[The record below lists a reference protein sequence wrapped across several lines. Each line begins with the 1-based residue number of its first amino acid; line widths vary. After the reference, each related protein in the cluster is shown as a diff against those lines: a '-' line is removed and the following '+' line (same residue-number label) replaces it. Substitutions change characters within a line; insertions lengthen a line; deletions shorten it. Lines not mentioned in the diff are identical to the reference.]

1 MAAKEPTVE
10 RRHRLLALQSMH
22 PDVHELTWWAHKWI
36 EGAEQFDTGMTM
48 RVAQALAA
56 AEQAA
61 AERAWDEGY
70 ADGFSHHS
78 KANPYRLPKGPTK

>member
-10 RRHRLLALQSMH
+10 RRHRLLAL
-22 PDVHELTWWAHKWI
+22 ELAGMVRPAKEILQWVEDG
-36 EGAEQFDTGMTM
+36 EGEWVFSRTA
-48 RVAQALAA
+48 RALAA

-70 ADGFSHHS
+70 SSGYSHHS
-78 KANPYRLPKGPTK
+78 KRNPYRKGDV